1 MAHLAPL
8 FDHVVCTNSASPRA
22 LSAQGMLAAAAI
34 YARSCQAVEGVGA
47 AIDVAEGIAGRDG
60 FLMVSGS
67 LYTIG
72 EAMQHL
78 EGRHGP

>member
-1 MAHLAPL
+1 
-8 FDHVVCTNSASPRA
+8 
-22 LSAQGMLAAAAI
+22 
-34 YARSCQAVEGVGA
+34 VEGVGA

-78 EGRHGP
+78 EG